1 MSRSSFGARA
11 VWVLTVAVGLTA
23 MAIQWWVVAPLGAEA
38 PTHRWHVPAIA
49 VAVGFGLAEV
59 FVVRLRLGRDAYAFS
74 LSEIPLI
81 VGLFFANPELLVV
94 ARLGSAALVFAWR
107 RTPPRKAAFNLAL
120 FALEVTVAVVLW
132 HAVLGDGEALGPRG
146 WTATLVVALATS
158 MLGSGLVSLAISLHT
173 SERASML
180 SDVLSLGQVADLVN
194 AVFALVVVYVVS
206 VDWRAGW
213 ILAVIIFVLVLAQ
226 RGYARLQSRNE
237 SLEQIDRFTSEV
249 GQQVDVD
256 AVMAAVLT
264 RVRAAAGAETAQIR
278 LHENHGDDRQWG
290 LGQEGDAVES
300 GGGSQLLNTFDAL
313 PSTEPLLVPR
323 STKDP
328 ALRAALVRAD
338 VRDVLAVALC
348 VDGHRIGTLA
358 VANRMG
364 DRDTFTKDDA
374 QQVVVLANHAAVALS
389 NTARAEQLRK
399 KAAEREHEATH
410 DELTGLVNWR
420 KLSEDLGDVL
430 TDRAAAVLLLDLDR
444 FKEVNDTMGHQ
455 VGDDLLRLVA
465 ERLVEVAPTYATVA
479 RFGGDEFAIL
489 LPETDQSGALAC
501 ASMVI
506 DGLSRPF
513 DLVGLSIAVD
523 ASVGVALAAAGDER
537 VSVVRQADVAMYAAK
552 ASRRGVE
559 VYRQELDAYDPARL
573 GLLADLRDAIAANTF
588 SVVYQ
593 PKVDIADGHVHGV
606 EALVRWNHPLHG
618 PIGPDDFI
626 PLAENSGLITPL
638 TMLVMRSALEQN
650 QAWRAAGLQL
660 TLAVNISTRSLL
672 DPTFADQVARILASV
687 ALPADALTLEIT
699 ETSLMAEPERAIAEL
714 QRLSRLGLRL
724 SVDDLG
730 TGHSSLAYLQ
740 RLPVDEIKIDRSF
753 LQALPDEASEAVV
766 GAIVDLGHRLDRQVV
781 AEGVENEFAW
791 HRLRALGCDVAQ
803 GYWISRPIPAELVR
817 PFVESWHDTWLAT
830 DGRGLSRR
838 GDSRHG
844 PRLVGL

>member
-1 MSRSSFGARA
+1 MTSASFGARA
-11 VWVLTVAVGLTA
+11 VWGLTLAVGLTA
-23 MAIQWWVVAPLGAEA
+23 LAMQWWLVAPMGAGA

-81 VGLFFANPELLVV
+81 VGLFFANPGLLIL
-94 ARLGSAALVFAWR
+94 ARLGSAALVFFWR
-107 RTPPRKAAFNLAL
+107 RTPARKVAFNLAL

-146 WTATLVVALATS
+146 WTATLVVALVTS
-158 MLGSGLVSLAISLHT
+158 MLGSGLVSLAIALHT
-173 SERASML
+173 WERPSML

-226 RGYARLQSRNE
+226 RGYERLQSRNE
-237 SLEQIDRFTSEV
+237 SLEQINRFTGEV
-249 GQQVDVD
+249 GQQLDVD
-256 AVMAAVLT
+256 AVMVAVLT
-264 RVRAAAGAETAQIR
+264 RVRTAAGAEIAQIR
-278 LHENHGDDRQWG
+278 LHENQGADREWG
-290 LGQEGDAVES
+290 LEQEGPPVET
-300 GGGSQLLNTFDAL
+300 GSRSELLDTVDSMLA
-313 PSTEPLLVPR
+313 TEPVLLPR

-328 ALRAALVRAD
+328 ALRAALVKAG

-348 VDGHRIGTLA
+348 VDGRRIGTVA
-358 VANRMG
+358 VANRLG

-389 NTARAEQLRK
+389 NTARAEQLRN
-399 KAAEREHEATH
+399 KAAEREYEATH
-410 DELTGLVNWR
+410 DGLTGLVNWR
-420 KLSEDLGDVL
+420 KLTEVLEAVL
-430 TDRAAAVLLLDLDR
+430 TDRTAAVLLLDLDR
-444 FKEVNDTMGHQ
+444 FKELNDTMGHQ

-465 ERLVEVAPTYATVA
+465 KRLVEVAPSYATVA
-479 RFGGDEFAIL
+479 RLGGDEFAIL
-489 LPETDQSGALAC
+489 LPETDRSGALAC
-501 ASMVI
+501 TSMVI

-513 DLVGLSIAVD
+513 DLSGLSIAVD
-523 ASVGVALAAAGDER
+523 ASVGVALAQAGEEP

-552 ASRRGVE
+552 SSRRGVE
-559 VYRQELDAYDPARL
+559 VYRQELDGYDPARL
-573 GLLADLRDAIAANTF
+573 GLLADLRDAIAANSF

-593 PKVDIADGHVHGV
+593 PKVDVADGHVHGV
-606 EALVRWNHPLHG
+606 EALVRWNHPHHG
-618 PIGPDDFI
+618 LIGPDDFI

-638 TMLVMRSALEQN
+638 TMLVLRSALEQN
-650 QAWRAAGLQL
+650 DAWRAAGLQL
-660 TLAVNISTRSLL
+660 TVAVNISTRSLL

-766 GAIVDLGHRLDRQVV
+766 GAIVDLGHRLNRQVV
-781 AEGVENEFAW
+781 AEGVESEFAW

-803 GYWISRPIPAELVR
+803 GYWISRPIQATDVR
-817 PFVESWHDTWLAT
+817 SFVETWHGTWLAT
-830 DGRGLSRR
+830 DGRGRSTR
-838 GDSRHG
+838 GHG
-844 PRLVGL
+844 PRLVGM